1 MRAALATVAAVLMVI
16 LSMGAALWFLTGDF
30 LGAFVYTVLAVL
42 AGILLWRTTEHEEG
56 I

>member
-1 MRAALATVAAVLMVI
+1 MRTVLAAIAAALMVI
-16 LSMGAALWFLTGDF
+16 LSAGAAIWLLTGDF

-42 AGILLWRTTEHEEG
+42 AGILLWRTTEHKEE